1 VSLSLED
8 EDTWEEDFRRG
19 DEPLEIRLSIQPAV
33 ARIGNSNREDAQRLL
48 AELLG
53 APEEERS
60 RLLRERRFHDPELLD
75 LLLESGSSASAVRL
89 T

>member
-1 VSLSLED
+1 MN
-8 EDTWEEDFRRG
+8 
-19 DEPLEIRLSIQPAV
+19 Q
-33 ARIGNSNREDAQRLL
+33 EDAQRLL